1 MDLIQ
6 HLLVVD
12 PMSRYTATK
21 ALQTDWLKIEDD
33 VLAHTDLEQKRSSMR
48 LSLNSVVRLKSWRN
62 NSIMSDITM
71 DDGRRTSFTP

>member
-12 PMSRYTATK
+12 PLSRYTATK

-33 VLAHTDLEQKRSSMR
+33 VLAHTDLENRRSSMK
-48 LSLNSVVRLKSWRN
+48 LSLNSVVRLTNWRS
-62 NSIMSDITM
+62 NSVMSDITM
-71 DDGRRTSFTP
+71 DDSRRT